1 MRSNVVAGLTF
12 GIAIAAVLAP
22 ALLAADP
29 GLPAAPEIAFEK
41 FVLPNGLTVVV
52 HEDHK
57 APIVAVNVWYH
68 VGSKNE
74 KAGKTG
80 FAHLFEH
87 LMFNGS
93 EHFND
98 DYFKALEKVGA
109 TELNGTT
116 NEDRTNYFQNVPAS
130 ALDFALFMESDRMGR
145 LLAAIDQAKL
155 DEQRG
160 VVQNEKRQGDNQPY
174 GRVRYLISENVYPA
188 GHPYSWPVIGSM
200 EDLQAA
206 SLDDVREW
214 FKTYYGPNNAVLV
227 IAGDVS
233 IADVKSKVEKWFG
246 DIPPGPP
253 IAKHTEWVAKMKG
266 AKRGAL
272 QDRVPQARIYMVWNT
287 PQWGAPESTLLD
299 IAGDVLAAG
308 KSSRLYKR
316 LVYDDQIATDVF
328 AYQSEDEIGG
338 NFIIQATVKPGG
350 SLAAVEKAIHE
361 ELARLIHA
369 GPTADELSRVK
380 TPVLRVVHAGYRAHR
395 RLRRQV
401 RHPGVQY
408 GVWRG
413 PGVLQDA
420 AGSRGGCDAA
430 RSPGRRR
437 RLALRRRLHP
447 RGASVPATRRG
458 GRRRQ
463 SLQPPRSRKPARRR
477 AAGDGANNA
486 RQRAQRRRGEARWR
500 SPGSSRP
507 ARRCWLC
514 CGRAVA
520 RHGLVGHGHA

>member
-1 MRSNVVAGLTF
+1 MQRNVVLGLVL
-12 GIAIAAVLAP
+12 GIALVVVPAAA

-29 GLPAAPEIAFEK
+29 PLPAAPEITFET

-74 KAGKTG
+74 KVGKTG

-93 EHFND
+93 EHFNN

-109 TELNGTT
+109 TDLNGTT

-130 ALDFALFMESDRMGR
+130 ALDYALFMESDRMGH

-174 GRVRYLISENVYPA
+174 GKVHYLISENVYPA
-188 GHPYSWPVIGSM
+188 GHPYSWTVIGSM

-206 SLDDVREW
+206 SLDDAREW

-233 IADVKSKVEKWFG
+233 TADVKAKVERYFG

-253 IAKHTEWVAKMKG
+253 IAKHTAWVAKMKG
-266 AKRGAL
+266 TKRGVL
-272 QDRVPQARIYMVWNT
+272 QDRVPQARVYMVWNT
-287 PQWGAPESTLLD
+287 PQWGAPESALLD
-299 IAGDVLAAG
+299 IAADVLAAG
-308 KSSRLYKR
+308 KSSRLSKR
-316 LVYDDQIATDVF
+316 LVYDDQVATDVF
-328 AYQSEDEIGG
+328 AMQSENEIGG
-338 NFIIQATVKPGG
+338 NFVIQATAKPGG
-350 SLAAVEKAIHE
+350 DLAAVEKAIHE
-361 ELARLIHA
+361 ELARLIKV

-380 TPVLRVVHAGYRAHR
+380 MQYFASFTRGIERIGGFGGKSDILALSMVYGGDPAFYKT
-395 RLRRQV
+395 RL
-401 RHPGVQY
+401 
-408 GVWRG
+408 
-413 PGVLQDA
+413 
-420 AGSRGGCDAA
+420 AA
-430 RSPGRRR
+430 RRPRRPKRSGVPPPTGSPTACTSFRCTRSHSSPRRITARIAPACPIPESCPPPNCRRR
-437 RLALRRRLHP
+437 
-447 RGASVPATRRG
+447 S
-458 GRRRQ
+458 
-463 SLQPPRSRKPARRR
+463 
-477 AAGDGANNA
+477 
-486 RQRAQRRRGEARWR
+486 AQH
-500 SPGSSRP
+500 SPTGS
-507 ARRCWLC
+507 A
-514 CGRAVA
+514 
-520 RHGLVGHGHA
+520 